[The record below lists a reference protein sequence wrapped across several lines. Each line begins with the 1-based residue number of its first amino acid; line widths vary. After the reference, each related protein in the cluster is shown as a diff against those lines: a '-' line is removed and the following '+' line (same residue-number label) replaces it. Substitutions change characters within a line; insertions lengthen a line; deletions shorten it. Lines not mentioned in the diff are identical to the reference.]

1 MVSTK
6 TWLFRFQTV
15 PIKIPFSIRLHQSSV
30 GNRSSMT
37 ARIKCSVGSNIGIH
51 LPPTF
56 PKKNN
61 FGEKASLFWFQTA
74 PMKTPFSKPRPRS
87 RNVKNPK
94 IVLQYRHTCLLFHY
108 FQEKIFVVSIS
119 NRSDKNS
126 ISISIQFHP
135 LLRGGKWQDGRWSP
149 LKQWSV
155 TNCNYYARFW
165 VEEGGSI
172 RFDFRRRTAG
182 QKRSIAE
189 HDLWWRAA
197 MRRVISVEIYW
208 RYDNARDCSM
218 PCTFHRTW
226 LPVEQPRNRASTES
240 RLSSRFEAA
249 IPRVSPIES
258 TISAASHIRNRGFF
272 LSTCPRVYVGF
283 HPSASCSLSCI
294 ERVIVRDSPQKRS

>member
-74 PMKTPFSKPRPRS
+74 PMKTPFSKPGPRS

-108 FQEKIFVVSIS
+108 FQEKISVVSIS

-135 LLRGGKWQDGRWSP
+135 LLGVENGKMVDDRHWSNGQ
-149 LKQWSV
+149 LQIATTMRDSEWRKGV
-155 TNCNYYARFW
+155 
-165 VEEGGSI
+165 
-172 RFDFRRRTAG
+172 RFDSISDAEQLG
-182 QKRSIAE
+182 KRG
-189 HDLWWRAA
+189 R
-197 MRRVISVEIYW
+197 
-208 RYDNARDCSM
+208 
-218 PCTFHRTW
+218 
-226 LPVEQPRNRASTES
+226 
-240 RLSSRFEAA
+240 
-249 IPRVSPIES
+249 
-258 TISAASHIRNRGFF
+258 
-272 LSTCPRVYVGF
+272 
-283 HPSASCSLSCI
+283 
-294 ERVIVRDSPQKRS
+294 

>member
-6 TWLFRFQTV
+6 TSLFRFQTV

-61 FGEKASLFWFQTA
+61 FGEKASLFWFQIA

-108 FQEKIFVVSIS
+108 FQEKISVVSIS

-155 TNCNYYARFW
+155 TNWQLLCAILS
-165 VEEGGSI
+165 GGRGFDSI
-172 RFDFRRRTAG
+172 RFQMPNSWAKEVDSGA
-182 QKRSIAE
+182 RSLVACCDAACYIGWNLLTLRQRPRLLDAV
-189 HDLWWRAA
+189 HVSSNVTPCRAA
-197 MRRVISVEIYW
+197 TKSCIDRVPLVLALWGGDPS
-208 RYDNARDCSM
+208 
-218 PCTFHRTW
+218 
-226 LPVEQPRNRASTES
+226 
-240 RLSSRFEAA
+240 
-249 IPRVSPIES
+249 RVSDR
-258 TISAASHIRNRGFF
+258 ISAASR
-272 LSTCPRVYVGF
+272 
-283 HPSASCSLSCI
+283 HP
-294 ERVIVRDSPQKRS
+294 